1 MATSDASVF
10 AWAIGKAA
18 VILASS
24 LSTVVCLAWIGVK
37 KGLLK

>member
-1 MATSDASVF
+1 MATSDASAF

-18 VILASS
+18 LILISG
-24 LSTVVCLAWIGVK
+24 LSTVVYLAWIGVK